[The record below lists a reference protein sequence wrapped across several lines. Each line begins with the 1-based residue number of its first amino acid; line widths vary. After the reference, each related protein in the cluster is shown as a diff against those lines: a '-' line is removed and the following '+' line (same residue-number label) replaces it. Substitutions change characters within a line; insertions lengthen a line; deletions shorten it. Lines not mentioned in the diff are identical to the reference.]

1 MREQHAGHPAKRGG
15 LVPPEHTGVAVAGML
30 DLDGDAAIAHEDRH
44 AGHAGALID
53 AAHRIALG

>member
-1 MREQHAGHPAKRGG
+1 
-15 LVPPEHTGVAVAGML
+15 ML